1 MKIVVYCKDLNLI
14 DRYKNSLLNYD
25 FNIVES
31 FNELFIEAKK
41 ERILI
46 IMNIN
51 ECEDELSSCIT
62 PLVDLD
68 SHLIILDPTPS
79 YEKGKKLISLGIKAY
94 GNLMMNDIHLK
105 EAINSV
111 NDGNIWLYPEFINE
125 TVQRMRFEANPN
137 TIESKLSVLSSRE
150 KEVALLVLE
159 KLSYIEISE
168 KLEITLRT
176 VKAHTKS
183 IYSKFNVN
191 NRLAFILLF
200 NH

>member
-51 ECEDELSSCIT
+51 ECEDELSSCIS

>member
-1 MKIVVYCKDLNLI
+1 MKIVVYCKDINLV
-14 DRYKNSLLNYD
+14 DRYKNSLLDYD
-25 FNIVES
+25 FTIVD
-31 FNELFIEAKK
+31 FFDELYIEAKK

-51 ECEDELSSCIT
+51 ECENELSSCIT

-68 SHLIILDPTPS
+68 SYLIILDPTPT

-137 TIESKLSVLSSRE
+137 TIESKLNILSSRE

-168 KLEITLRT
+168 KLDITLRT
-176 VKAHTKS
+176 VKAHTKN

>member
-14 DRYKNSLLNYD
+14 DRYKNSLVNYD

-41 ERILI
+41 ERTLI

-51 ECEDELSSCIT
+51 ECEDELSSCVT

-105 EAINSV
+105 EAIKSV

-168 KLEITLRT
+168 KLDITLRT